1 MKRVAKYGLL
11 VLAAALVG
19 FPIGFWHA
27 EKSMGAG
34 AAILSQ
40 ALALSEY
47 ETLANLQYKQA
58 DAVHGAQAQLDLLS
72 FMQQLRAKEKIALPM
87 ELDHD
92 QAKAFMRLALLDE
105 QAGDNE
111 GFQQYL
117 HQAQEILNRSDQK
130 WYREETMRAFIAKAD
145 SQSQY

>member
-1 MKRVAKYGLL
+1 MKRVAKYALL
-11 VLAAALVG
+11 ILAAALVG

-27 EKSMGAG
+27 ENSVGVG

-40 ALALSEY
+40 AIALSEY
-47 ETLANLQYKQA
+47 ETLANMQYKQA
-58 DAVHGAQAQLDLLS
+58 DSFHGAQAQLDLLS
-72 FMQQLRAKEKIALPM
+72 FMEQLRTKQKIALPM

-105 QAGDNE
+105 QAGDNQ
-111 GFQQYL
+111 GFQQNL
-117 HQAQEILNRSDQK
+117 HQAQELLNRSDQR
-130 WYREETMRAFIAKAD
+130 WYREETMRTFIAKAD